1 MGFVCPGGH
10 PAVSHPNIFGSP
22 IQLPECTRFLFVCWL
37 SGDPCW
43 SLGDVAAFAHFVPG
57 LIPLLNCNRRFLRD
71 SILLYLSC
79 DSFYEYLS
87 CVKCHFHRIK
97 FRVLKTAPCRKEFL
111 CRNPQR
117 RKISLCC
124 GVLMIQ

>member
-22 IQLPECTRFLFVCWL
+22 IRMAECTRFLFVFWL

-57 LIPLLNCNRRFLRD
+57 LILSLDWNRRFLRD
-71 SILLYLSC
+71 SILLYLVVRASMNTC
-79 DSFYEYLS
+79 RALNVIFIALNSGFSKLLPVERSSFTEIHSKGKYLCAVES
-87 CVKCHFHRIK
+87 
-97 FRVLKTAPCRKEFL
+97 
-111 CRNPQR
+111 
-117 RKISLCC
+117 
-124 GVLMIQ
+124 